1 MVFLRQVEVGS
12 DTADEGRA
20 QLLGKIASLQGELS
34 RLKEEAAHLLDERE
48 ETENTIHLLQV
59 ENEDLKKTKTLL
71 EGGER
76 NNLGKERE
84 VANGQLLQQLA
95 DTVAGLEKELQDSQE
110 ECRLSRYT

>member
-1 MVFLRQVEVGS
+1 M
-12 DTADEGRA
+12 
-20 QLLGKIASLQGELS
+20 
-34 RLKEEAAHLLDERE
+34 
-48 ETENTIHLLQV
+48 IHLLQV
-59 ENEDLKKTKTLL
+59 ENEELKKTKTLL

-95 DTVAGLEKELQDSQE
+95 DTVAGLERELQDSQE